1 MTEIDFTDQVA
12 LVTGAGS
19 GLGRAY
25 ALALAARGAAV
36 VVNDLPGS
44 PSAADGVVAEITGA
58 GGRAVAA
65 YGSVASADDAA
76 AAVATALDAY
86 GRLDA
91 VVNNAGSI
99 RPARFEDMTL
109 EQFSFMLDVHLVGT
123 FHICQAAYRHMIG
136 AGGGRIVNIASS
148 AGAFG
153 MPAMANYS
161 AAKSGVVGL
170 TRTLALEGA
179 KHGVRVNAI
188 LPNAETTISK
198 GHPIPGDSAA
208 DGGAR
213 AVKERLGDR
222 FRPDSVAPLV
232 VYLASSAC
240 ALNGEAISALAG
252 RFARVVIGVTRGWTG
267 DVTTGVDAE
276 ELAEHLDDILELE
289 GIELPVSVSDEYQ
302 RVADKVVA

>member
-1 MTEIDFTDQVA
+1 MIDFTDQVA
-12 LVTGAGS
+12 LVTGAGA

-25 ALALAARGAAV
+25 ARGLAARGAAV
-36 VVNDLPGS
+36 VVNDLAQD
-44 PSAADGVVAEITGA
+44 AADAVVTEITSA

-65 YGSVASADDAA
+65 IGSVASADDAG
-76 AAVATALDAY
+76 AAVQTALHTY

-109 EQFSFMLDVHLVGT
+109 EQFMCMVDVHLVGT
-123 FHICQAAYRHMIG
+123 FHVCQAAYRHMLG
-136 AGGGRIVNIASS
+136 AGGGRIVNIGSS

-153 MPAMANYS
+153 MPAMVNYS
-161 AAKSGVVGL
+161 AAKAGVVGL

-179 KHGVRVNAI
+179 KHGVFANAV

-198 GHPIPGDSAA
+198 GNPIPGDSAA

-213 AVKERLGDR
+213 AIKERLGDR

-240 ALNGEAISALAG
+240 TLNGEAISALAG

-267 DVTTGVDAE
+267 DVLAGVDAD
-276 ELAEHLDDILELE
+276 ELAEHIDEILELD
-289 GIELPVSVSDEYQ
+289 GIELPASVSDEYQ
-302 RVADKVVA
+302 RVADKVAA

>member
-1 MTEIDFTDQVA
+1 MIDFTDQVA
-12 LVTGAGS
+12 LVTGAGA

-25 ALALAARGAAV
+25 ALGLAARGAAV
-36 VVNDLPGS
+36 VVNDV
-44 PSAADGVVAEITGA
+44 AAEPAAAVVAEIEAA

-65 YGSVASADDAA
+65 VGSVTSDAQ
-76 AAVATALDAY
+76 AAVATALDTF

-99 RPARFEDMTL
+99 RPARFEDMTF
-109 EQFSFMLDVHLVGT
+109 EQFTFMLDVHLIGT
-123 FHICQAAYRHMIG
+123 FHVCQAAYRHMLG
-136 AGGGRIVNIASS
+136 AGGGRLVNIASS

-153 MPAMANYS
+153 MPAMVNYA
-161 AAKSGVVGL
+161 AAKAGVVGL

-179 KHGVRVNAI
+179 AHGVWVNAV

-213 AVKERLGDR
+213 AIKERLGDR
-222 FRPDSVAPLV
+222 FRPESVAPLV

-240 ALNGEAISALAG
+240 TLNGEAISALAG
-252 RFARVVIGVTRGWTG
+252 RFARVAIGVTRGWTG
-267 DVTTGVDAE
+267 DGLAGFEAE
-276 ELAEHLDDILELE
+276 DLAEHLDEILELE
-289 GIELPVSVSDEYQ
+289 GIELPASVADEYR
-302 RVADKVVA
+302 RVADRLAA